1 MHPRRLLIGGNWKM
15 NGDLAGGV
23 ELAEAVAAA
32 FQPIRTDVDAVVFP
46 PFPYLQAV
54 ARALGHSGIELGAQD
69 CSSEANGARTGEV
82 SASMLVDLGV
92 QHVVIGHSERR
103 QFHHETD
110 KVVCEKV
117 HMALESGLKVM
128 LCVGETWE
136 QRSAG
141 KAVEVVRSQLRGG
154 LEGLKA
160 DRLPSLT
167 VAYEPV
173 WAIGTG
179 KSATPK
185 DAAQAH
191 EAIRKDLEDL
201 YDRPSS
207 AAVRILY
214 GGSVNAA
221 NAPGLF
227 AHLEIEGALVGGASL
242 KGADFASILG
252 SAATAFKGRRG

>member
-15 NGDLAGGV
+15 NGDLASGV

-46 PFPYLQAV
+46 PFPHLQSV

-69 CSSEANGARTGEV
+69 CSAKDNGARTGEV
-82 SASMLVDLGV
+82 SAPMLVDLGV
-92 QHVVIGHSERR
+92 QHVIIGHSERR
-103 QFHHETD
+103 QFHHESD
-110 KVVCEKV
+110 KLVNEKV
-117 HMALESGLKVM
+117 HRALESGLKVM

-141 KAVEVVRSQLRGG
+141 QAVEVVQRQLRGA

-167 VAYEPV
+167 IAYEPV

-185 DAAQAH
+185 DAAEAH
-191 EAIRKDLEDL
+191 EAIRKDLEHL
-201 YDRPSS
+201 YDRSSS
-207 AAVRILY
+207 AAVRILS
-214 GGSVNAA
+214 GGSVKPAH
-221 NAPGLF
+221 APSLF

-242 KGADFASILG
+242 KSADFASILG

>member
-141 KAVEVVRSQLRGG
+141 QAVEVVRSQLRGG

>member
-46 PFPYLQAV
+46 PFPYLQSV

-69 CSSEANGARTGEV
+69 CSAKANGARTGEV
-82 SASMLVDLGV
+82 SASMLMDLGV
-92 QHVVIGHSERR
+92 QHVIIGHSERR
-103 QFHHETD
+103 QFHHESD
-110 KVVCEKV
+110 KLVCEKV
-117 HMALESGLKVM
+117 HIALESGLKVM

-141 KAVEVVRSQLRGG
+141 QAVEVVRKQLRGG

-160 DRLPSLT
+160 DQLAALS

-207 AAVRILY
+207 AAVRVLY

-242 KGADFASILG
+242 KSADFASILG

>member
-23 ELAEAVAAA
+23 ELAESVAAA
-32 FQPIRTDVDAVVFP
+32 FQPIRADVDAVVFP
-46 PFPYLQAV
+46 PFPYLQAI
-54 ARALGHSGIELGAQD
+54 ARALGHSGIEVGAQD
-69 CSSEANGARTGEV
+69 CSSEDNGARTGDV

-92 QHVVIGHSERR
+92 RHVIIGHSERR
-103 QFHHETD
+103 QFHQESD
-110 KVVCEKV
+110 KLISEKV
-117 HMALESGLKVM
+117 HRALESGLKVM
-128 LCVGETWE
+128 LCVGETWD

-141 KAVEVVRSQLRGG
+141 QAVEVVQRQLRGA

-160 DRLPSLT
+160 DRLVNLT
-167 VAYEPV
+167 IAYEPV

-191 EAIRKDLEDL
+191 EAIRKDLEHL
-201 YDRPSS
+201 YDRSSS

-221 NAPGLF
+221 NAPSLF

>member
-1 MHPRRLLIGGNWKM
+1 MHARRLLIGGNWKM

-32 FQPIRTDVDAVVFP
+32 FLPLAEHADAVVFP

-54 ARALGHSGIELGAQD
+54 GRAIGHSGIRLGAQD
-69 CSSEANGARTGEV
+69 CSAEANGAFTGDV
-82 SASMLVDLGV
+82 SAEMLTDLGV
-92 QHVVIGHSERR
+92 SMVVIGHSERR
-103 QFHHETD
+103 RIHHESD
-110 KVVCEKV
+110 RLVNEKV
-117 HMALESGLKVM
+117 HMALGSGLQVM

-136 QRSAG
+136 ERSAG
-141 KAVEVVRSQLRGG
+141 QAKAVVSTQLQGALQGVKGDQLKEV
-154 LEGLKA
+154 
-160 DRLPSLT
+160 T

-179 KSATPK
+179 KTASPK
-185 DAAQAH
+185 DAAEAH
-191 EAIRKDLEDL
+191 EAIRVDLDQL
-201 YDRPSS
+201 YDRSSS

-242 KGADFASILG
+242 KAADFASILE
-252 SAATAFKGRRG
+252 SAATAFRGRRG

>member
-23 ELAEAVAAA
+23 ELAESVAAA

-46 PFPYLQAV
+46 PFPYLQSV

-69 CSSEANGARTGEV
+69 CSSEDNGARTGEV

-92 QHVVIGHSERR
+92 QHVIIGHSERR
-103 QFHHETD
+103 QFHHESD
-110 KVVCEKV
+110 KLISGKV
-117 HMALESGLKVM
+117 HRALESGLKVM

-141 KAVEVVRSQLRGG
+141 QAVEVVQGQLRGA

-160 DRLPSLT
+160 DRLGSLT
-167 VAYEPV
+167 IAYEPV

-191 EAIRKDLEDL
+191 EAIRKDLEHL
-201 YDRPSS
+201 YDRSSS

>member
-32 FQPIRTDVDAVVFP
+32 FQPMREDVDAVIFP

-82 SASMLVDLGV
+82 SAEMLVDLGV
-92 QHVVIGHSERR
+92 QHVIIGHSERR
-103 QFHHETD
+103 QYHHESD
-110 KVVCEKV
+110 KLICDKV

-141 KAVEVVRSQLRGG
+141 QAVEVVQRQLRGA

-160 DRLPSLT
+160 DQLISLH

-191 EAIRKDLEDL
+191 EAIRNDLEHL
-201 YDRPSS
+201 YDRSSS

>member
-23 ELAEAVAAA
+23 ELAETVASA
-32 FQPIRTDVDAVVFP
+32 FQPLREDVDAVIFP
-46 PFPYLQAV
+46 PFPYLQAI

-69 CSSEANGARTGEV
+69 CSAEANGAYTGDV

-141 KAVEVVRSQLRGG
+141 QAVDVVRRQLRGA

-160 DRLPSLT
+160 DRLASLN

-227 AHLEIEGALVGGASL
+227 AHLEIEGGLVGGASL
-242 KGADFASILG
+242 KSADFASILG